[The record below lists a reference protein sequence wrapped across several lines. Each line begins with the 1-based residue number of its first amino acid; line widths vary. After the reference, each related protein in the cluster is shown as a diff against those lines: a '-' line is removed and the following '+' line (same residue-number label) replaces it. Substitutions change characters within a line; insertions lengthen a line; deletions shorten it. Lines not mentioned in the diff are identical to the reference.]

1 MLEKSILMQKITFLT
16 LLFFSIL
23 ACSDKTEQKQVVT
36 SSQDYE
42 DDEIFPFLD
51 FKDTLYMYFEDTKCG
66 EWGGDVKRIN
76 VYKDTETGF
85 LDISEFVMNCDS
97 IDYYLDNPKREVFS
111 QKHVKLDNI
120 KTQLV
125 LDVMKEL
132 FDSVIYSQAQ
142 LSIDHSGRFSAIRT
156 SGKEIYLE
164 LYHAPEWHNFDKL
177 YNLVKRENTRKNT
190 K

>member
-51 FKDTLYMYFEDTKCG
+51 FKDTLYMYFQDEKCG
-66 EWGGDVKRIN
+66 EWGGDVKCIS
-76 VYKDTETGF
+76 VYKGRETSF
-85 LDISEFVMNCDS
+85 LDISEIVMNCDS
-97 IDYYLDNPKREVFS
+97 IDYYLDNPIKEIFLR
-111 QKHVKLDNI
+111 KHVKLDDI
-120 KTQLV
+120 KTKLV
-125 LDVMKEL
+125 LDAMKEL
-132 FDSVIYSQAQ
+132 FDLVTYSQPQ
-142 LSIDHSGRFSAIRT
+142 MLGNSGQVSVIRT
-156 SGKEIYLE
+156 SNEQICLSFYFS
-164 LYHAPEWHNFDKL
+164 PEWHNFDKL